1 MPYNGISA
9 EEAAALLAQKYMP
22 PPPCDDVTCVN
33 VFRTGAWADYTTY
46 AVCPQCASRAP
57 DIFKLGLTYN
67 PPEWSLKQ
75 SKADVKA
82 MNKTRKSRSVTYL
95 VVHCLRERSSRP
107 SW

>member
-1 MPYNGISA
+1 MPTITA
-9 EEAAALLAQKYMP
+9 EEAAAFRIAAQKYM
-22 PPPCDDVTCVN
+22 PPCDDVTCVN
-33 VFRTGAWADYTTY
+33 VFRTGAWAAYTTY
-46 AVCPQCASRAP
+46 AVCAQCAARAP

-67 PPEWSLKQ
+67 PWGLKQ
-75 SKADVKA
+75 SKAEVIA